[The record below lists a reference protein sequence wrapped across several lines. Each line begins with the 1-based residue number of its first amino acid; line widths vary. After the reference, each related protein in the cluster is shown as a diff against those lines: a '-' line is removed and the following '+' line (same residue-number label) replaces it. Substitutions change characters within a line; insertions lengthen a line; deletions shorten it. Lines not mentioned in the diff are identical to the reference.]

1 MREPTLNTPTH
12 RRLQPLA
19 RPLSRP
25 HGRPRFEASATLSAV
40 GEGQVDSE
48 KSAIHFCPSRE
59 TLPGNSSFMNCSGA
73 PPAK

>member
-25 HGRPRFEASATLSAV
+25 HGRPSLPDKEHDSINVPEASLVTLK
-40 GEGQVDSE
+40 E
-48 KSAIHFCPSRE
+48 FCDVYIRPDQ
-59 TLPGNSSFMNCSGA
+59 NGA
-73 PPAK
+73 E